1 MDHSSLHLAIL
12 NGRKDSVK
20 DKAPAPLPSGYIGT
34 AIRDYHFEVGNTN
47 GITLYAKDNVQYVN
61 IVNAPGDRYVLAVKI
76 RGTVECLLDTTF
88 SKFEEAVWDAMRIAS
103 NRLPD
108 KPAEINYMFNSCK
121 LEHLNYDYKEHVV
134 IWKGELA
141 ELDAI
146 SNELCT
152 KLKDGTDVLGN
163 RVLY

>member
-1 MDHSSLHLAIL
+1 MDHSSLHLDTL
-12 NGRKDSVK
+12 NSRKDSEK
-20 DKAPAPLPSGYIGT
+20 DKAPAPLPSGYIGN
-34 AIRDYHFEVGNTN
+34 ANFEVGNTN

-61 IVNAPGDRYVLAVKI
+61 IVNAPGDRYALAVKI

-88 SKFEEAVWDAMRIAS
+88 SKFEEAVWDALRIAS
-103 NRLPD
+103 NRLSD
-108 KPAEINYMFNSCK
+108 KPAEISYMFNSCK

-141 ELDAI
+141 KLDDI